1 MSAYWNMWRYGY
13 SFSGRTTRRNYFK
26 ALTTHF
32 ILMLLMMFSVA
43 IISVIVCGDS
53 SRAVW
58 IAQLVC
64 GAYGVAS
71 LVPCIAI
78 TVRRLNDAGYTAGSF
93 WWLLIPVLGGVAL
106 IARLCGKSIE
116 NE

>member
-1 MSAYWNMWRYGY
+1 MSAYRDMWRYGY

-26 ALTTHF
+26 ALVIHF
-32 ILMLLMMFSVA
+32 ILMLLMMFSIA
-43 IISVIVCGDS
+43 IISVIICRDS

-64 GAYGVAS
+64 GAYGVV
-71 LVPCIAI
+71 LIVPCIAI
-78 TVRRLNDAGYTAGSF
+78 TVRRLNDAGYTARSF

-106 IARLCGKSIE
+106 IARLCGKSID